1 MQRFQVLRTG
11 FDIRRLCQRTHFRIR
26 GQEGIKL
33 PFSLPLS
40 LSLSS
45 VSNLWRELIDTSN
58 FADINCYQDS
68 AMHCFSSL
76 NMSNVGL
83 SPLAL
88 YRWEFLP
95 RGYLLFWTM
104 VSFFFFFSQSRWRC
118 KEFSFD
124 FIEFLIVFVVY
135 FFVMAWFARGSK
147 DKRAVPFG

>member
-40 LSLSS
+40 LTLLGVES
-45 VSNLWRELIDTSN
+45 VTRVNRYVQLCW
-58 FADINCYQDS
+58 YQLLPRFGH
-68 AMHCFSSL
+68 ALFFLFEH
-76 NMSNVGL
+76 VGL

-147 DKRAVPFG
+147 DKRAIPFG

>member
-40 LSLSS
+40 LTLLGVES
-45 VSNLWRELIDTSN
+45 VTRVNRYVQLCW
-58 FADINCYQDS
+58 YQ
-68 AMHCFSSL
+68 L
-76 NMSNVGL
+76 
-83 SPLAL
+83 
-88 YRWEFLP
+88 LP
-95 RGYLLFWTM
+95 RFGHALFFLFEHVERGL
-104 VSFFFFFSQSRWRC
+104 VSFGIISMRIFAPGLFAFLDDGFFFFFFSQSCWRC

-147 DKRAVPFG
+147 DKRAIPFG